1 MAIDHNNPNPKSTDI
16 AGFERQDISG
26 SGVLYF
32 FLALAVGTIAVVL
45 VLVGVFDVLDKRS
58 NAKQAPPNPLAANI
72 PADKD
77 TRHIPKEYEVK
88 AFPEPR
94 LENDERSQLL
104 GIITAQEQTLN
115 SYGWAD
121 ENTKTVRIPI
131 DRAMDLLAQR
141 GLPVHQQGASET
153 STAPASATKPKK
165 DKKK

>member
-1 MAIDHNNPNPKSTDI
+1 MAIDHDNPKSTDI
-16 AGFERQDISG
+16 GGFERQDISG

-32 FLALAVGTIAVVL
+32 FLALAAGTLVV
-45 VLVGVFDVLDKRS
+45 VFFLVGVFDVLDKRS
-58 NAKQAPPNPLAANI
+58 NAKQGPPNPLSANV

-77 TRHIPKEYEVK
+77 TRHIPKEYEIK

-121 ENTKTVRIPI
+121 ENSRTVRIPI
-131 DRAMDLLAQR
+131 DRAMELLAQR
-141 GLPVHQQGASET
+141 GLPVHQQGATGNSEA
-153 STAPASATKPKK
+153 SAPAAKQKK

>member
-1 MAIDHNNPNPKSTDI
+1 MAIDHDNPKSTDI
-16 AGFERQDISG
+16 GGFERQDISG

-32 FLALAVGTIAVVL
+32 FLALAVGTLVV
-45 VLVGVFDVLDKRS
+45 VFFLVGVFDVLDKRS
-58 NAKQAPPNPLAANI
+58 NAKQAPPNPLAVNV

-77 TRHIPKEYEVK
+77 TRHIPKEYEIK

-121 ENTKTVRIPI
+121 ENSKTVRIPI
-131 DRAMDLLAQR
+131 DRAMELLAQR
-141 GLPVHQQGASET
+141 GLPVHQPGVTENSE
-153 STAPASATKPKK
+153 AAKQKK

>member
-1 MAIDHNNPNPKSTDI
+1 MAIDHDNPKSTDI
-16 AGFERQDISG
+16 GGFERQDISA

-32 FLALAVGTIAVVL
+32 FLAMAVGTLVV
-45 VLVGVFDVLDKRS
+45 VFFLVGVFDVLDKRS
-58 NAKQAPPNPLAANI
+58 NAKQAPPNPLAANV

-77 TRHIPKEYEVK
+77 TRHIPKEYEIK

-121 ENTKTVRIPI
+121 ENSKTVRIPI
-131 DRAMDLLAQR
+131 DRAMELLAQR
-141 GLPVHQQGASET
+141 GLPVHQPGATENSEA
-153 STAPASATKPKK
+153 SAPAAKPKK

>member
-1 MAIDHNNPNPKSTDI
+1 MAIDHDNPKSTDI

-32 FLALAVGTIAVVL
+32 FLALAVGTLVV
-45 VLVGVFDVLDKRS
+45 VFFLVGVFDVLDKRN
-58 NAKQAPPNPLAANI
+58 NAKQAPPNPLAANV

-94 LENDERSQLL
+94 LENDERLQLL
-104 GIITAQEQTLN
+104 EIITAQEQTLN

-121 ENTKTVRIPI
+121 ENSKTVRIPI
-131 DRAMDLLAQR
+131 DRATELLAQR
-141 GLPVHQQGASET
+141 GLPVRQQGAAET
-153 STAPASATKPKK
+153 PAAPAPAPTAKQKK
-165 DKKK
+165 EKKK